1 MCAEAFKLLMTSR
14 PLQACRAQPAL
25 AQCFPPSVNG
35 SGQKKPGKRCIMQHC
50 SIQGS
55 VAIMVYYASLALWVY
70 GLLAYGRAD
79 GRSDRVHTVVAAEPA
94 VYLGE
99 PEETIRLRRFV
110 ERGGGRTCI
119 RSSRGEGHDG
129 ATSGSEAVFLEHPA
143 TVLWVIVSVVQK
155 NFWNAE
161 MAHLTLKLM
170 QNMEALGKTV
180 RQPNRQEG

>member
-1 MCAEAFKLLMTSR
+1 MQGPA
-14 PLQACRAQPAL
+14 RARAV
-25 AQCFPPSVNG
+25 FPSVREWVG
-35 SGQKKPGKRCIMQHC
+35 TEEARKAVHHAALCESQSLPPG

-119 RSSRGEGHDG
+119 RSSRGKGTMEQPPGLRLSSSNIQLPC
-129 ATSGSEAVFLEHPA
+129 SGSLS
-143 TVLWVIVSVVQK
+143 VLCRRI
-155 NFWNAE
+155 FG
-161 MAHLTLKLM
+161 M
-170 QNMEALGKTV
+170 QRWLI
-180 RQPNRQEG
+180 